1 MADITFY
8 NNNSDKK
15 CINKSLSDATTISGN
30 IKTQY
35 TSSGISIDI
44 DTAVAGIKPFQ
55 FNYMKYDNKFYY
67 IDNVD
72 FLSQNIIRMNC
83 SVDLL
88 ESYKSQILKQ
98 TAVLER
104 SQNIYS
110 RYIDDDKLVLNAY
123 KRVQTKAFPV
133 SFTPSSSYVIVHL

>member
-123 KRVQTKAFPV
+123 KRVQPKAFPV